1 MEFKSFQ
8 ETEIGM
14 DKEKKPVVYTAAAVL
29 AGCFVYAVQ
38 IRFPLWWLFAGA
50 LIGIALFIRL
60 AFFTRP
66 KGRWSR
72 TFMLVDPDLI
82 WLRIDFARLEP
93 IFWSNDARKHD
104 FVYFLDPK
112 RTWIHRKGNNFVVLR
127 ACGTEDVV
135 ECRSGK
141 IDPRRHRVL
150 EMEDI
155 ALIVKGPDVVDYIV
169 RLINDP
175 SLNEMLNF
183 NVDIAPVP
191 GADREK

>member
-29 AGCFVYAVQ
+29 TGCFVYAVQ

-50 LIGIALFIRL
+50 LIGIVLFIRL

-112 RTWIHRKGNNFVVLR
+112 GHGSIEKGIISSSCVPAGRKTSWN
-127 ACGTEDVV
+127 A
-135 ECRSGK
+135 
-141 IDPRRHRVL
+141 
-150 EMEDI
+150 
-155 ALIVKGPDVVDYIV
+155 
-169 RLINDP
+169 
-175 SLNEMLNF
+175 
-183 NVDIAPVP
+183 VP
-191 GADREK
+191 GRSIPEGTGIWRWRTSP